1 MKGILFYSTLL
12 LLLIASLAGLAIA
25 TALLPYGP
33 VAPAPV
39 RSFVVPAPVVP
50 AS

>member
-1 MKGILFYSTLL
+1 LL
-12 LLLIASLAGLAIA
+12 LWLIASLAGLAIV

-33 VAPAPV
+33 VGPAPV
-39 RSFVVPAPVVP
+39 RSFVLPAPVAP

>member
-1 MKGILFYSTLL
+1 MKISYSALL

-33 VAPAPV
+33 VGLKP
-39 RSFVVPAPVVP
+39 
-50 AS
+50 